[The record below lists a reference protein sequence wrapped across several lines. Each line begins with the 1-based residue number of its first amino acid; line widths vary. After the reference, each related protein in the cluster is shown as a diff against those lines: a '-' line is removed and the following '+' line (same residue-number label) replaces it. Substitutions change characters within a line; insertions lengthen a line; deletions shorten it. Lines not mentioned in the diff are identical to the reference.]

1 MGRRKGLVAQMN
13 EKVSPNAL
21 KKQKK
26 IEQVRKPTQFSV
38 YLKLEAINTL
48 PNGVSLSAF
57 GS

>member
-1 MGRRKGLVAQMN
+1 MN